1 VPLSSLHPSE
11 RNPRIGVIPAIA
23 ESLATN
29 GQYRPIVVR
38 ADGEIL
44 AGNHT
49 WKAAASL
56 GWTEIAVVRVDVTDE
71 QAARIMLADNR
82 TADLGGYDDA
92 ALLALLQ
99 EVQEV
104 DLALT
109 GTGYSPDD
117 LELLLGITE
126 ADEPTVYSRKV
137 DPIQYVPTME
147 EPPPCAELVDR
158 TKASALLDAI
168 DAAAIPEEVRDFL
181 RAGAMRHLVFD
192 YARIAEFYSHA
203 DAEVQALMEASALVI
218 VDFDDAIHHGFVR
231 LSTRLQGLLDL
242 DLADRPAYDAA
253 AGRGA

>member
-1 VPLSSLHPSE
+1 
-11 RNPRIGVIPAIA
+11 VIPAIA

-92 ALLALLQ
+92 MLLALLQ

-109 GTGYSPDD
+109 GTGYSAED
-117 LELLLGITE
+117 LDLLLGLSD

-158 TKASALLDAI
+158 TKAAALLDAI
-168 DAAAIPEEVRDFL
+168 EVTPMPEEVRDFL

-192 YARIAEFYSHA
+192 YAKIAEFYSHA

>member
-1 VPLSSLHPSE
+1 VPISSLHPSE
-11 RNPRIGVIPAIA
+11 RNPRVGVVPAIA
-23 ESLATN
+23 ESLTQN

-38 ADGEIL
+38 PDGEIL

-49 WKAAASL
+49 WRAASYL
-56 GWTEIAVVRVDVTDE
+56 GWTEIAVVQVDVTDE

-82 TADLGGYDDA
+82 TADLGTYDDDL
-92 ALLALLQ
+92 LLALLR
-99 EVQEV
+99 EVQQV

-109 GTGYSPDD
+109 GTGYTPDD
-117 LELLLGITE
+117 LELLLGLS
-126 ADEPTVYSRKV
+126 DPDGPSVYTRKT

-147 EPPPCAELVDR
+147 EPPPCAELVDHS
-158 TKASALLDAI
+158 KAAALLAEI
-168 DAAAIPEEVRDFL
+168 DAATIPEDVRDFL

-192 YARIAEFYSHA
+192 YAKVAEFYAHA
-203 DAEVQALMEASALVI
+203 DAEVQAMMEASALVI

-253 AGRGA
+253 GRDA